1 MGDEEVKKYRVDCAT
16 EETKAKRCD
25 ENCAW
30 Y

>member
-1 MGDEEVKKYRVDCAT
+1 MGSEEVKKCGVDCAT
-16 EETKAKRCD
+16 EETKGKRWN